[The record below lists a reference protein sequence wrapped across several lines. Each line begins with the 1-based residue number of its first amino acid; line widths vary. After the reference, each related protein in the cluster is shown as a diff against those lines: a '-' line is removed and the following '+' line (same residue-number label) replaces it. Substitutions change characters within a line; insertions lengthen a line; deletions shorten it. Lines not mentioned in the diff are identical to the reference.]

1 MEKLLAAL
9 SSNDGMERAPK
20 AAGTGEDRRLL
31 TAKAKTLVGS
41 CRSLPIHRTAS
52 TLAIDVVEQTMR
64 LVGEEMLGR
73 DSSFRADQS
82 RVDEPR

>member
-1 MEKLLAAL
+1 MEKLLTAL
-9 SSNDGMERAPK
+9 SSSEGIDSALK
-20 AAGTGEDRRLL
+20 AGEERRLL

-52 TLAIDVVEQTMR
+52 TLAIDVVGQTMR
-64 LVGEEMLGR
+64 LVGEELLRR
-73 DSSFRADQS
+73 DPSFRADQS